1 MRNLLNQAF
10 TILFAR
16 GFIRLSQFAAF
27 LVLARF
33 MSPEAFGWFGIFTS
47 AIGLATLLGNL
58 GLRQSAAFYIGQN
71 VLTSGEAGATLLF
84 LLPFLSAI
92 GAVAVLMVYPGPVLE
107 LSTFYIGFYV
117 YSGILGS
124 LCLMMLQGVFL
135 GRGDVK
141 GFSLSET
148 APKVLLAL
156 MCLSLFLIGPVSLGA
171 ALGVQAASFILAIP
185 FIVYRSFRG
194 EHLFT
199 VRFDLVGRMIGYGI
213 PYALNLFLILFS
225 ARISMFALEHVFDSA
240 AAGQFFAASRINEIF
255 LEAATA
261 FGLVLFSQAV
271 REEEGEGFKT
281 RNARIAC
288 WIFWFFAGL
297 GAVICLVATPLVT
310 LLVGSAY
317 GPSGTALQILG
328 IGLGPAAACK
338 IIYPTMAGK
347 GRPWFGTPMILVS
360 LVINLAAAALLVPRF
375 GVSGGAMAM
384 VCGQVALYLGYV
396 RAYMRIYH
404 VPMGLFFVP
413 QRSDLAG
420 VWQYLRTRFS

>member
-33 MSPEAFGWFGIFTS
+33 MSPEAFGWFGILTS
-47 AIGLATLLGNL
+47 AIGLATVLGNL
-58 GLRQSAAFYIGQN
+58 GLRQSAAFYIGQ
-71 VLTSGEAGATLLF
+71 TIITPGDAGATLLF
-84 LLPFLSAI
+84 LLPFLASA
-92 GAVAVLMVYPGPVLE
+92 GTVAVVMTYPGPVLE
-107 LSTFYIGFYV
+107 LSTLWVGFYV
-117 YSGILGS
+117 YCGILGS

-135 GRGDVK
+135 GRGDVR
-141 GFSLSET
+141 GFSLAET

-156 MCLSLFLIGPVSLGA
+156 MCLSLFWIGPVSLGA

-185 FIVYRSFRG
+185 FIVCRSFRG
-194 EHLFT
+194 ERPFGI
-199 VRFDLVGRMIGYGI
+199 RFDLMGKMVQYGI

-261 FGLVLFSQAV
+261 FGLVLFSEAV
-271 REEEGEGFKT
+271 REEKGDSFKT

-288 WIFWFFAGL
+288 WIFWFFAVL
-297 GAVICLVATPLVT
+297 GVLISLVAAPLVT
-310 LLVGSAY
+310 ALIGTAY
-317 GPSGTALQILG
+317 GPSGTALQLLG

-338 IIYPTMAGK
+338 IIYPAMAGK
-347 GRPWFGTPMILVS
+347 GRPWFGTPMIMAS
-360 LVINLAAAALLVPRF
+360 LVINIAAAAFLVPQF
-375 GVSGGAMAM
+375 GVAGGAMAM
-384 VCGQVALYLGYV
+384 VCGQFALYLGYV
-396 RAYMRIYH
+396 RAYIRIYD
-404 VPMGLFFVP
+404 VPLRLFLVP

-420 VWQYLRTRFS
+420 VWQHLWVRF